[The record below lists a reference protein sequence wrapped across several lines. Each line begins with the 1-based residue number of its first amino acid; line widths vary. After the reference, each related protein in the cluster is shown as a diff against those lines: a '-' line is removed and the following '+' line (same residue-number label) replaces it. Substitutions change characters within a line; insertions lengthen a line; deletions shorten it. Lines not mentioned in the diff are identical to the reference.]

1 MQAPL
6 ISSIERKRLLLFS
19 LLVVLLTMLP
29 IVIGYSVQTSQMRF
43 NGAAFGWAD
52 FAVRITSIR
61 AGMQNTWRYT
71 FFFTPLPQQGYYIK
85 LFFQTLGQ
93 VGKFFTNSPLAIFY
107 TSLAVF
113 NFIACQMIYR
123 LIAEFFSQSKYRTL
137 AFLMAIF
144 GSGLGW
150 LVSIA
155 QLLPKTGPFAI
166 DFWLYDAFPYL
177 GMTCCPNYSAILTGQ
192 LGFIVLFLKYRRQP
206 KSTHLVVM
214 AILGLMLQA
223 IQPFSPLIPFIVLGG
238 ILLGDWITTQQFPQK
253 NTLALGLVGIAQ
265 LPLLTYNFW
274 VVSNDPFW
282 KVYSSQAFTETPPPA
297 YLLLGFFWFWLLLSP
312 GLLRPKIFFTPERIG
327 LLAWVILVLLLVYV
341 PWPMQRRI
349 LASYTLPLAIL
360 ASLVIREQF
369 SPWLSHRLDLKKEHK
384 NFLLVPLVVLVGFT
398 NLYILFVHTTYQLP
412 ALQKT
417 YYHPASIAR
426 AISWMEQHTDPTSVM
441 LSTSDTAF
449 LAAVQIG
456 QRVFVAHPDET
467 ANYSLRVSQM
477 KGFFNNQFN
486 LSEMEPAN
494 LRWVF
499 YGPYEQSIG
508 PNFQPPSNLQ
518 PAYQQD
524 GITIYAISGAP

>member
-29 IVIGYSVQTSQMRF
+29 IVIGYSVQTPQMRF

-52 FAVRITSIR
+52 FTVHITTIR
-61 AGMQNTWRYT
+61 AGMQNNWQYT
-71 FFFTPLPQQGYYIK
+71 FFFTPIPQQGHYIK
-85 LFFQTLGQ
+85 LFYQTLGQ
-93 VGKFFTNSPLAIFY
+93 LGKFFTNSPLAIFY

-113 NFIACQMIYR
+113 NFIACQLIYR
-123 LIAEFFSQSKYRTL
+123 MIAEFFRQPKYRFL
-137 AFLMAIF
+137 AFLLAIF

-155 QLLPKTGPFAI
+155 QLLPKTGPVAI

-177 GMTCCPNYSAILTGQ
+177 GMTCCPNFSAIISGQ
-192 LGFIVLFLKYRRQP
+192 LGFIILFLKYCRQP

-223 IQPFSPLIPFIVLGG
+223 IQPFSPLIPFILLSG
-238 ILLGDWITTQQFPQK
+238 ILLGDWITTQQLPLK

-265 LPLLTYNFW
+265 LPLLAYNFW
-274 VVSNDPFW
+274 VVSSDPFW
-282 KVYSSQAFTETPPPA
+282 KIYTSQALTATPPII
-297 YLLLGFFWFWLLLSP
+297 YLLLGFFWFWILLLP
-312 GLLRPKIFFTPERIG
+312 GLFRPKKFFTPKRIG
-327 LLAWVILVLLLVYV
+327 LLVWVILILLLVYL
-341 PWPMQRRI
+341 PWQMQRRI
-349 LASYTLPLAIL
+349 LFYYTLPLAIL
-360 ASLVIREQF
+360 VSLVIREQL
-369 SPWLSHRLDLKKEHK
+369 SPWLSRRLSLKTEHK
-384 NFLLVPLVVLVGFT
+384 NILLVPLVILVGFT

-412 ALQKT
+412 ALQNS

-426 AISWMEQHTDPTSVM
+426 AISWMEQHTEPDSVM
-441 LSTSDTAF
+441 LSTPDTAF

-477 KGFFNNQFN
+477 KGFFNNQVN

-518 PAYQQD
+518 PAYQQE
-524 GITIYAISGAP
+524 GITIYEIYGEP